1 MRAPWHIL
9 QNGYCMFRPVLKFIF
24 RIAAWLSGMLAF
36 ALLTISLYHRFQ
48 IFQESSLIERPIG
61 QLVEVDGKRLNV
73 YTTGMG
79 DRTLVFLSGLGT
91 NAPTLDFKA
100 LYSRL
105 ENDYRVVVVERLG
118 YGYSDDGDD
127 DRSLDKQLSQT
138 RKALKTAE
146 ISGPYVLVPHSMAG
160 LEAVHWANRH
170 PEEVEALIGLDMS
183 IPPTRIPDQ
192 RLYQISWLA
201 KNLGLARLPILY
213 DIRSTP
219 TLRSG
224 TLNRQDESVFRAL
237 FHRRSITQAVMNE
250 VKEMNKNLDTIRHEP
265 VPQVPTL
272 IFAAIQ
278 KGGSTGSNDKKEKAF
293 VAQNPQAKLIT
304 MEGPHY
310 IHDYKPEEIARYIR
324 KFLST
329 IKQKQSRQSQAP
341 QASRNPSSTVL
352 T

>member
-118 YGYSDDGDD
+118 YGYSDDGTMT
-127 DRSLDKQLSQT
+127 DRWINSLARPARLSRQL
-138 RKALKTAE
+138 KFPA
-146 ISGPYVLVPHSMAG
+146 P
-160 LEAVHWANRH
+160 
-170 PEEVEALIGLDMS
+170 MS
-183 IPPTRIPDQ
+183 WCRIPWQDW
-192 RLYQISWLA
+192 RLSTGQI
-201 KNLGLARLPILY
+201 
-213 DIRSTP
+213 
-219 TLRSG
+219 
-224 TLNRQDESVFRAL
+224 V
-237 FHRRSITQAVMNE
+237 
-250 VKEMNKNLDTIRHEP
+250 
-265 VPQVPTL
+265 
-272 IFAAIQ
+272 IQ
-278 KGGSTGSNDKKEKAF
+278 KKW
-293 VAQNPQAKLIT
+293 
-304 MEGPHY
+304 
-310 IHDYKPEEIARYIR
+310 KPLSVWTCPFRQLEYRISDSIR
-324 KFLST
+324 F
-329 IKQKQSRQSQAP
+329 RG
-341 QASRNPSSTVL
+341 
-352 T
+352 